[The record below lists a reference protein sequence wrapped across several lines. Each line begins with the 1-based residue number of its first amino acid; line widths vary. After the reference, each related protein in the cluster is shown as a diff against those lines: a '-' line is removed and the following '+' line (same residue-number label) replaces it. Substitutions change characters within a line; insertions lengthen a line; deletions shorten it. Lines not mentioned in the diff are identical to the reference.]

1 MGDFVSC
8 GDCPQSWNQ
17 LKQGCAQNYVWKKF
31 CLKILNLEKNL
42 FLKTKMKKRK
52 STIWKNMERKR
63 SKSFCKKELSYDKKI
78 RRLKIR

>member
-1 MGDFVSC
+1 MSC
-8 GDCPQSWNQ
+8 RDCPQSWNQ
-17 LKQGCAQNYVWKKF
+17 LKQGCAQIYVWKKF

-52 STIWKNMERKR
+52 STIRKNMERKR

-78 RRLKIR
+78 RLKIR